1 MPSPKK
7 KPVPTKE
14 DLVQI
19 NLRLPQSLME
29 QLDAWISDERAARPG
44 ITVTRTDLIRQA
56 IYQAVE
62 QRSAPKKK
70 T

>member
-7 KPVPTKE
+7 KPVPTRE

-19 NLRLPQSLME
+19 NLRLPQSLMD
-29 QLDAWISDERAARPG
+29 QLDAWIEDERAARPG

-56 IYQAVE
+56 IYQAIE
-62 QRSAPKKK
+62 QRSRPKKS
-70 T
+70 